1 MEKIPELLKQ
11 VLDDEDFKTAIRND
25 MRKTHLVDYKQRW
38 RLGVIT
44 PDIDTVFLRKG
55 DVHFNGVIEKIR
67 QYGQIPLKKTAILY
81 NPTYFGRFQ
90 NIIITGGNTK
100 RPQSYSDI
108 TKIKKGESIPIRDL
122 KIKGLALP
130 KFLKEQGFSL
140 KESYNDGDPLTTERN
155 GIIVEKGDKIT
166 LFHPSYFV
174 QRRLIDDEGNLIY
187 LGLDESEDKR
197 TNFTVK
203 MVPSVSRKLFKE
215 IPRRV
220 YKPIMRY
227 HSFPYESD
235 TMLPV
240 IDTPI
245 SSSEWSELV
254 IDPRGRARLFVA
266 KDKELHEWEEMMYE
280 LRDLFIEEVAKKEY
294 HLLGL
299 TKDKAH
305 LNEYL
310 RKKEEI
316 LRNCFLIED
325 LGHF

>member
-1 MEKIPELLKQ
+1 MEKIPELVKQ
-11 VLDDEDFKTAIRND
+11 VLDDDDFKTAIKND
-25 MRKTHLVDYKQRW
+25 MGKTHLVDYKQRW

-44 PDIDTVFLRKG
+44 PDIDTVFLGDG
-55 DVHFNGVIEKIR
+55 DVHFNSIIERIHHV
-67 QYGQIPLKKTAILY
+67 GQIPLKKTAILY
-81 NPTYFGRFQ
+81 NPTYLGTFQ
-90 NIIITGGNTK
+90 NIIITGGNTRLPK
-100 RPQSYSDI
+100 SYSDI
-108 TKIKKGESIPIRDL
+108 TKIKKGESIPIRDM
-122 KIKGLALP
+122 KIKGVALP
-130 KFLKEQGFSL
+130 KFLEKQGFPL
-140 KESYNDGDPLTTERN
+140 KESYYDGDPLTTERS

-174 QRRLIDDEGNLIY
+174 QRRLIDDEGNLIN
-187 LGLDESEDKR
+187 LGLDESEDKI

-254 IDPRGRARLFVA
+254 IDPRGKARLFVA
-266 KDKELHEWEEMMYE
+266 KYKELDEWNEMMCE

-316 LRNCFLIED
+316 LRDYFVIED

>member
-1 MEKIPELLKQ
+1 MATSL
-11 VLDDEDFKTAIRND
+11 
-25 MRKTHLVDYKQRW
+25 
-38 RLGVIT
+38 IT
-44 PDIDTVFLRKG
+44 M
-55 DVHFNGVIEKIR
+55 
-67 QYGQIPLKKTAILY
+67 
-81 NPTYFGRFQ
+81 
-90 NIIITGGNTK
+90 GNTK
-100 RPQSYSDI
+100 PLRSYSDI
-108 TKIKKGESIPIRDL
+108 TKIKKGESIPIRDM
-122 KIKGLALP
+122 KIKGVALP
-130 KFLKEQGFSL
+130 EFLKKQGFPL
-140 KESYNDGDPLTTERN
+140 KESYNDGDPLTTERS
-155 GIIVEKGDKIT
+155 GIIVEKGDTIT
-166 LFHPSYFV
+166 LFHLPHFV

-187 LGLDESEDKR
+187 LGLDEGEDKR
-197 TNFTVK
+197 TNFAVK

-215 IPRRV
+215 MPRRA

-254 IDPRGRARLFVA
+254 IDPRGRARLFAA
-266 KDKELHEWEEMMYE
+266 KDKELDEWDEMMCE

-310 RKKEEI
+310 IKKEEI
-316 LRNCFLIED
+316 LRDCFVIED

>member
-11 VLDDEDFKTAIRND
+11 VLDDEDFKTAIKND

-187 LGLDESEDKR
+187 LG
-197 TNFTVK
+197 
-203 MVPSVSRKLFKE
+203 KLFKE